1 MNKIALCTAAFAA
14 LTGAASAQIVITQRD
29 VGSLTVIGGWDF
41 NSVGTATSTNTLVAR
56 YNQQYSPYFA
66 STLNANGNAALTST
80 LYFTN
85 STVGATF
92 ASNRNFNVANAP
104 VYDLGTDGLTA
115 SNDSLGDITTG
126 NVRSVLLSN
135 NTTLDN
141 ARAVFMVNTITDLNE
156 FGGVSVAYSAR
167 NQGGDTATI
176 SWSYSLDG
184 GSTFN
189 PIAGTTAVIAAN
201 QASFSVY
208 TADFSAVTAL
218 NGVAGLLIGL
228 EYSENSAAAS
238 VFLDNVAIYAT
249 ATSAIP
255 EPSSFAAL
263 AGLCGLGFAAGRR
276 RRRA

>member
-1 MNKIALCTAAFAA
+1 MKKIALCSLAFAA
-14 LTGAASAQIVITQRD
+14 LVGAANAQIVLTQRD

-41 NSVGTATSTNTLVAR
+41 NGVGTATSTNTLVAR

-85 STVGATF
+85 ASVGATF
-92 ASNRNFNVANAP
+92 ASNRNFNTANAP
-104 VYDLGTDGLTA
+104 VYDLGTDGLTL
-115 SNDSLGDITTG
+115 SNDSLGDISG
-126 NVRSVLLSN
+126 NARSVLLSN

-167 NQGGDTATI
+167 NQGADFATI

-189 PIAGTTAVIAAN
+189 PISGTSQVISAN

-208 TADFSAVTAL
+208 TADFSAISAL
-218 NGVAGLLIGL
+218 DGVSGLLIGL